1 MINTELKKRILSS
14 LFLIPIT
21 FFFIFQNN
29 FFFIFFLSIIFL
41 VSSYEWIKMNK
52 KDLIKIVGIYYLFFA
67 FSMAYFLRDKF
78 SLGIFILILII
89 CIFTDLGGYILGK
102 IFKGPRLIKISPKKT
117 YSGSLGGF
125 VLSIISVIIY
135 IKYTTIGE
143 ASYFNLLVLTN
154 NNLVIDKM
162 FFLFILFISLVSQI
176 GDLIIS
182 YFKRLEK
189 VKNTGKLLPGHGG
202 LLDRIDG
209 IIFAIPISYLLI
221 IFLK

>member
-102 IFKGPRLIKISPKKT
+102 IFKGPKLTKISPKKT

-125 VLSIISVIIY
+125 VLSMISVIIY
-135 IKYTTIGE
+135 IKYTTIGK
-143 ASYFNLLVLTN
+143 ATYFNLLVLTN

>member
-21 FFFIFQNN
+21 IFFIFQNN

-102 IFKGPRLIKISPKKT
+102 IFKGPKLTKISPKKT

-143 ASYFNLLVLTN
+143 ATYFNLLVLTN

-162 FFLFILFISLVSQI
+162 FFLFILFISLISQI